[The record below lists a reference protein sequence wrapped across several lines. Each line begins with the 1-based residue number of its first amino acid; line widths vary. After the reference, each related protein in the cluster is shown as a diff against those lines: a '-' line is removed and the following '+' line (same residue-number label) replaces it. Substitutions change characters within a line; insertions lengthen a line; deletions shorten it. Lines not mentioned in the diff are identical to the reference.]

1 MTPTLPR
8 LLFILPCKKPR
19 AMEGWSQSCLCGWI
33 FTHTYAYTNHSRNC
47 KKMKTRL
54 SSALE
59 KAKER
64 YYAIKRRK
72 IEVTQSEATG
82 SPTMEEVVQ
91 AEAPGSPL
99 LASAFLVNDVP
110 PPDSTQQVGSS
121 A

>member
-1 MTPTLPR
+1 
-8 LLFILPCKKPR
+8 
-19 AMEGWSQSCLCGWI
+19 MEGWSQSCFCGRI
-33 FTHTYAYTNHSRNC
+33 FTQAYAYTNHSRNC
-47 KKMKTRL
+47 KKTKTRL

-64 YYAIKRRK
+64 YYKRRK
-72 IEVTQSEATG
+72 TEVTQSGAMG

-91 AEAPGSPL
+91 AKAPGSPL
-99 LASAFLVNDVP
+99 LAPAFPVNVVP